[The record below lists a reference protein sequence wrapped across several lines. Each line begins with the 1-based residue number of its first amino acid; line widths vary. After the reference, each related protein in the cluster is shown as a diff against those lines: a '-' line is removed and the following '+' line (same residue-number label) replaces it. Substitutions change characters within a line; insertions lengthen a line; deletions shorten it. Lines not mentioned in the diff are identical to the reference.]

1 MTRYLK
7 LRADVVF
14 ILFTHYYYSRDIS
27 TKALKSERF
36 ASVNV
41 CVSACNF
48 TLTNAS
54 SLATSD

>member
-1 MTRYLK
+1 MLHEVMTRYLK

-36 ASVNV
+36 A
-41 CVSACNF
+41 
-48 TLTNAS
+48 
-54 SLATSD
+54 